1 MPAAIGEILLND
13 ITAESYEQE
22 GATLVLYFASVLA
35 VLWVV
40 LRWATTLKDE
50 SVCLYQQL
58 LWRQLNCL
66 PTLLRFVAKLSAILP
81 VRIGAVFIAALV
93 PAIRSLTQASGDS
106 HMLRILFQDCE
117 EAEAFDGPSLVS
129 APIVLMPRLA
139 WSCLVL
145 SGLFLSCLSGR
156 V

>member
-1 MPAAIGEILLND
+1 MCSDAIHDPFHRCWNDLCCDWHYLL
-13 ITAESYEQE
+13 YEQ
-22 GATLVLYFASVLA
+22 F
-35 VLWVV
+35 LWG
-40 LRWATTLKDE
+40 
-50 SVCLYQQL
+50 
-58 LWRQLNCL
+58 QLNCL
-66 PTLLRFVAKLSAILP
+66 ATFLRFVAKLSAILP